1 MTDKF
6 TRNIILIGEK
16 EVVKSFIGV
25 VSRTRPLETQV
36 DHASKDDV
44 STSLKW
50 GLSTQVVLWE
60 TTNQRIGA
68 ASKRMT
74 QDMRALQHLQS
85 SYGIDLILFCVKAR
99 MSQSEDFVRLLLMKC
114 TRKNVKGKFPSLSS
128 PLDWNGS
135 EGICMAG
142 GRRTRDNM
150 FHLGL
155 AFDVHACITTLHS
168 HDDPCIQEQI
178 SISQTRVEALLQIR
192 DYTQQLCHDPI
203 CSDES
208 LENAGGIPWSLQT
221 RTVVIV
227 GATGVGKSSIIN
239 AIAGEKR
246 AQISSDTDACTRE
259 CKAFLVELKP
269 GVITEVWDTFGWDGS
284 LIEKVTGHVQRLVNT
299 RGVDLLLFCVRA
311 GDTAKSHVDKFKR
324 NIQPICGK
332 RILVA
337 LVVTGLEGESDMDSW
352 WTNNKDASV
361 FHELVVDVHACV
373 TTSAKSADP
382 IYQQR
387 IQSSRRRL
395 RELVQR
401 PIPSSISLY
410 ELTRECAVIFLL
422 GSTGC
427 GKSLV
432 CGLLWMPQPLLHIG
446 WRSSSAR

>member
-36 DHASKDDV
+36 DHVSKAMCHV
-44 STSLKW
+44 IEMGS
-50 GLSTQVVLWE
+50 STQVVLWE

-68 ASKRMT
+68 AAKRVP
-74 QDMRALQHLQS
+74 QDMRALRHLQS
-85 SYGIDLILFCVKAR
+85 SCGVDLILFCVKAR
-99 MSQSEDFVRLLLMKC
+99 MSQSEDFVRCYDEVYAKEC
-114 TRKNVKGKFPSLSS
+114 QRKVPVALVATGLE
-128 PLDWNGS
+128 WV
-135 EGICMAG
+135 G
-142 GRRTRDNM
+142 GNMHGWWEKNKDNM

-155 AFDVHACITTLHS
+155 AFDVHACITTLHY
-168 HDDPCIQEQI
+168 HDNPCIQEQI
-178 SISQTRVEALLQIR
+178 SISQTRVEALLRIR

-208 LENAGGIPWSLQT
+208 LENAGGIPCGPEMNSLIYEGSLQT

-227 GATGVGKSSIIN
+227 GATGVGKSSVIN

-269 GVITEVWDTFGWDGS
+269 GVISEVWDTFGWEGS

-332 RILVA
+332 RIPVA

-361 FHELVVDVHACV
+361 FHELVVDAHACV

-410 ELTRECAVIFLL
+410 ELTPSL
-422 GSTGC
+422 GALGVA
-427 GKSLV
+427 KAY
-432 CGLLWMPQPLLHIG
+432 
-446 WRSSSAR
+446 SSAR